1 MLNVTNGQFYVFLLS
16 ILSGMGVGFVIF
28 LLNLAPSFFK
38 HKTIRVV
45 TQIVFDFIMPIIFTF
60 TIFIMSLILNYGVV
74 RWFIVVA
81 VSIGC
86 YIACKI
92 CVKCKMVICKLNKI
106 KNDV

>member
-1 MLNVTNGQFYVFLLS
+1 MLNITNGQLYTFLFS
-16 ILSGMGVGFVIF
+16 ILFGMAVGVIVY
-28 LLNLAPSFFK
+28 LLNLTPKFLKYKSIRIFVQ
-38 HKTIRVV
+38 TI
-45 TQIVFDFIMPIIFTF
+45 FDFIMPIIFIF
-60 TIFIMSLILNYGVV
+60 TIFTVSLIFNYGVV

-92 CVKCKMVICKLNKI
+92 CVKCKMVICKLNKV